1 LTQADREDKNMD
13 RRGFLKSLSLVPL
26 AGYAGTLAFATAPAA
41 RYGNLLVLIEL
52 KGGNDGLNMVV
63 PYGDPTYY
71 LLRPK
76 IAIERGLVLQLSQA
90 TGLHP
95 SLTALMPS
103 WEARE
108 LAVVQGIGYPQ
119 PNLSHFRSIE
129 IWDTASASG
138 EYLHEGWLSRA
149 FAKVPPPS
157 TFAADGVLIGSPEL
171 GPLAGGQTRAI
182 ALANPQ
188 QFARQAGLVAAPAIK
203 VASNVALSHILKVE
217 DDIVDAAHKLGGSYH
232 FGTDF
237 PQHGFGKSIKTAC
250 EVIAGQSRVAAVR
263 ITLSGFDTH
272 SNQAATQARLLK
284 ELAEG
289 LASLR
294 SALTEIKRW
303 NSTLVM
309 TYAEFGRRAQENLSN
324 GTDHGTANAHLVLGG
339 VVKGGFYGEPPAL
352 NRLDGNGNLAF
363 AIDFRSLYATVLEQW
378 WGLPSREILGER
390 FALLELLKRDA

>member
-1 LTQADREDKNMD
+1 MD
-13 RRGFLKSLSLVPL
+13 RRGFLKNLTLVPL
-26 AGYAGTLAFATAPAA
+26 AGYAGTLAFAAAPAA
-41 RYGNLLVLIEL
+41 RYDNLLVLIEL

-63 PYGDPTYY
+63 PYADPSYY
-71 LLRPK
+71 RLRPK

-90 TGLHP
+90 AGLHP
-95 SLTALMPS
+95 ALSALMPA

-138 EYLHEGWLSRA
+138 EYLHQGWLSRA
-149 FAKVPPPS
+149 FAQAHPPAA
-157 TFAADGVLIGSPEL
+157 FAADGVLIGSSDL
-171 GPLAGGQTRAI
+171 GPLAGGRTRAI
-182 ALANPQ
+182 ALANAQ
-188 QFARQAGLVAAPAIK
+188 QFARQAGLVAAPEIK

-217 DDIVDAAHKLGGSYH
+217 DDIVDAAHKLAGSYP
-232 FGTDF
+232 FTTDF
-237 PQHGFGKSIKTAC
+237 PQHQFGKSVKTAC
-250 EVIAGQSRVAAVR
+250 EVIAGQGGVAALR

-294 SALTEIKRW
+294 SALIEIKRW

-309 TYAEFGRRAQENLSN
+309 TYAEFGRRAQENLSK

-339 VVKGGFYGEPPAL
+339 AVKGGFYGEPPAL
-352 NRLDGNGNLAF
+352 NRLDGNGNLTF
-363 AIDFRSLYATVLEQW
+363 AVDFRSLYATVLEQW
-378 WGLPSREILGER
+378 WGLPSREILGGR
-390 FALLELLKRDA
+390 FAQLELLKRGA